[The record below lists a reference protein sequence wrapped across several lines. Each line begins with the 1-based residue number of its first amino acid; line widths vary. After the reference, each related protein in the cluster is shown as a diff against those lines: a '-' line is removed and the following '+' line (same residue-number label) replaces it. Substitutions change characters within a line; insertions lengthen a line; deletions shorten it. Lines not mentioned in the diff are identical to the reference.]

1 MGLGVGFAPTIVRV
15 DCWIGVV
22 QDGQRRVVRLAGHL
36 SDAHVPDL
44 LRVCPDVRSVYLDV
58 SDLVSADAVG
68 IDSLRRLRESGAT
81 VLGAHGIIQLKLDL
95 PST

>member
-1 MGLGVGFAPTIVRV
+1 VTRTFPICCASAPTC
-15 DCWIGVV
+15 D
-22 QDGQRRVVRLAGHL
+22 
-36 SDAHVPDL
+36 P
-44 LRVCPDVRSVYLDV
+44 VYLDV